1 VGCCPGGA
9 TLTEVE
15 LERLVVRLVGDATG
29 YRAMLESAAQ
39 QTDSTA
45 ANVQSVKGRIEQ
57 YAKGLEG
64 FARSAVGALGAA
76 GIVASLSSL
85 FSMFSG
91 AERST
96 TKLTAAIEASG
107 RAAGPVVE
115 DYNKFAKAVAGST
128 LATAGSVKG
137 LLQQAESFGVH
148 GDAAKSAVKNAIAL
162 AAAKGGEASS
172 YIRATIAMAEG
183 NVFMLRHILH
193 MRGVKDES
201 EVLRR
206 AQALIASGWK
216 QATAETQTASGQI
229 TQLQKNLK
237 SLFIDIGGLVA
248 GALQPLVGAL
258 NAAVTWFRELDPGV
272 RRAATAAV
280 LLVGAVAAVGP
291 AFAALAPILAPLG
304 AIVGVVFSPWILAIG
319 AVAGAVA
326 VAVRA
331 MGGWDTAWQKLK
343 GGAASA
349 WSYVKAKFDEFVE
362 WAAPVW
368 DAAVSLAEAAWSALS
383 SLAVQAWDAVET
395 AFVAARDFI
404 ADVWTSITGGA
415 TVNWTSIRDFVQDAI
430 IAMEFSLTHFGQVA
444 EFQWT
449 GIKLGAVSAFNTVLY
464 YFTDALPAA
473 LKWLRDEWA
482 AIFLDV
488 YNYTTTVFSNLGT
501 NLVAVFRNLPGLI
514 AGTTRWGDV
523 WKPLT
528 EGFTRLSKELV
539 LPERVAGELE
549 KQLQDDFKRQG
560 AAIDSSYEG
569 FRAAKLKE
577 FADKHRKD
585 SDKQVKDAFDIGS
598 GIGSAMGKG
607 FKASK
612 WDAAIAGSA
621 EALARVAAFKERLEG
636 TDKDNR
642 SAERVG
648 KERAAAADSPE
659 AARRAE
665 AQAALLRDIRDAVR
679 EGNRRPGAP
688 LRPAGL

>member
-1 VGCCPGGA
+1 
-9 TLTEVE
+9 
-15 LERLVVRLVGDATG
+15 VVRLVGDPASF
-29 YRAMLESAAQ
+29 RAMLEGAAQ
-39 QTDSTA
+39 QTESTA
-45 ANVQSVKGRIEQ
+45 VNVQAAKGRIEQ
-57 YAKGLEG
+57 YAKSLES
-64 FARSAVGALGAA
+64 FAKSAVGALQTA
-76 GIVASLSSL
+76 GITASLSAL
-85 FSMFSG
+85 FGMYSA

-96 TKLTAAIEASG
+96 AKLTAAIEASG

-148 GDAAKSAVKNAIAL
+148 GDAAKTAVKNAIAL

-201 EVLRR
+201 EVLKR

-229 TQLQKNLK
+229 VQLQKNMK

-291 AFAALAPILAPLG
+291 AFAAITPIVAPLG
-304 AIVGVVFSPWILAIG
+304 TVLGAVFSPWIVAIG
-319 AVAGAVA
+319 AVVGAVA
-326 VAVRA
+326 IAVRA
-331 MGGWDTAWQKLK
+331 MGGWDAAWDKLK
-343 GGAASA
+343 GGAAAA
-349 WSYVKAKFDEFVE
+349 WGYVRTKFEEFAE

-368 DAAVSLAEAAWSALS
+368 DAAASFAGAAWDALS
-383 SLAVQAWDAVET
+383 SLAVQAWDLVET

-415 TVNWTSIRDFVQDAI
+415 TVNWTSVRDFVQDVV
-430 IAMEFSLTHFGQVA
+430 IAMEFNLTHFGQMA
-444 EFQWT
+444 EYQWT
-449 GIKLGAVSAFNTVLY
+449 GVKLGAVSAFSTVLY

-488 YNYTTTVFSNLGT
+488 YNYTTTVFTNLGS
-501 NLVAVFRNLPGLI
+501 NIASIFRNLPGLI

-560 AAIDSSYEG
+560 AAIGASYEE

-577 FADKHRKD
+577 FAEKHRKD
-585 SDKQVKDAFDIGS
+585 ADKQVKDALDVGSSIGK
-598 GIGSAMGKG
+598 AMGKG
-607 FKASK
+607 FKESK
-612 WDAAIAGSA
+612 WDAVLASSA
-621 EALARVAAFKERLEG
+621 EALHRVAAFKERLEG

-642 SAERVG
+642 SAERVS

-665 AQAALLRDIRDAVR
+665 AQAALLKEIRDSIR
-679 EGNRRPGAP
+679 EGNRRPGVP